1 MGKGE
6 LGEYSAAEAGGSA
19 GSVVDERSRRIKELV
34 DKLNLVREEKEE
46 LRKRLGELDKDEAFI
61 LGELEDLESA
71 VRQDLANIHAAMGA
85 TALPSWDSD
94 VYH

>member
-6 LGEYSAAEAGGSA
+6 FGEYSAAETGGSV
-19 GSVVDERSRRIKELV
+19 GSAVDERSRRIKELG
-34 DKLNLVREEKEE
+34 DKLNLVREGKEE

>member
-19 GSVVDERSRRIKELV
+19 GSVVDERSRRIKEFV

-46 LRKRLGELDKDEAFI
+46 LRRRLGELDKDEAFI
-61 LGELEDLESA
+61 LGELEDLKTA
-71 VRQDLANIHAAMGA
+71 AQQDLANIHAAMGA

>member
-6 LGEYSAAEAGGSA
+6 FEDHAAAEAGGSA

-61 LGELEDLESA
+61 LGELEDLKTA
-71 VRQDLANIHAAMGA
+71 AQQDLANIHAAMGA

>member
-19 GSVVDERSRRIKELV
+19 GSVVDERSRRVKELG

-61 LGELEDLESA
+61 LGKLEDLKTA
-71 VRQDLANIHAAMGA
+71 AQQDLANIHAAMGA

>member
-19 GSVVDERSRRIKELV
+19 GSVVDERSRSIKELV

-61 LGELEDLESA
+61 LGELEDFKTA
-71 VRQDLANIHAAMGA
+71 AQQDLANIHAAMGA

>member
-1 MGKGE
+1 MLLTRFRRASGVVIGLVSILQTIPKE
-6 LGEYSAAEAGGSA
+6 LG
-19 GSVVDERSRRIKELV
+19 

-61 LGELEDLESA
+61 LGELEDLKTA
-71 VRQDLANIHAAMGA
+71 AQQDLANIHAAMGA

>member
-6 LGEYSAAEAGGSA
+6 LGEYSAAEAVGSA
-19 GSVVDERSRRIKELV
+19 GSVVDERSRRIKELG

-61 LGELEDLESA
+61 LGELEDLKTA
-71 VRQDLANIHAAMGA
+71 AQQDLANIHAAMGA

>member
-6 LGEYSAAEAGGSA
+6 LGEYSAAETGGSA
-19 GSVVDERSRRIKELV
+19 GSVVDERSRRIKELG
-34 DKLNLVREEKEE
+34 DKLNLVREGKEE

-71 VRQDLANIHAAMGA
+71 VRQDLANIHAAIGA
-85 TALPSWDSD
+85 TALPSWNSD

>member
-19 GSVVDERSRRIKELV
+19 GSVVDERSRRIKELG

-61 LGELEDLESA
+61 LGELEDLKTA
-71 VRQDLANIHAAMGA
+71 AQQDLANIQCCDGCYRVAVVG
-85 TALPSWDSD
+85 
-94 VYH
+94 

>member
-1 MGKGE
+1 MGRDEIGE
-6 LGEYSAAEAGGSA
+6 CSVAETGGSVGGA
-19 GSVVDERSRRIKELV
+19 GDERSRRIEELGYN
-34 DKLNLVREEKEE
+34 LNLVREEKEE

-61 LGELEDLESA
+61 LGELEDLKTA
-71 VRQDLANIHAAMGA
+71 AQQDLANIHAAMGA

>member
-46 LRKRLGELDKDEAFI
+46 LRRRLGELDKDESFI
-61 LGELEDLESA
+61 LGELEDLKTA
-71 VRQDLANIHAAMGA
+71 AQQDLANIHAAMGA

>member
-6 LGEYSAAEAGGSA
+6 RGEYSAAEAGGSA
-19 GSVVDERSRRIKELV
+19 GSVVDERSRSIKELV

-61 LGELEDLESA
+61 LGELEDLKTA
-71 VRQDLANIHAAMGA
+71 AQQDLANIHAAMGA

>member
-6 LGEYSAAEAGGSA
+6 FGEYSAAETGGSA
-19 GSVVDERSRRIKELV
+19 GSAVDERSRRIEELV

-61 LGELEDLESA
+61 LGELEDLKTA
-71 VRQDLANIHAAMGA
+71 AQQDLANIHAAMGA

>member
-1 MGKGE
+1 MGRDEIGE
-6 LGEYSAAEAGGSA
+6 CSVAETGGSVGGA
-19 GSVVDERSRRIKELV
+19 GDERSRRIEELG
-34 DKLNLVREEKEE
+34 DSLNRVREEKEE

-61 LGELEDLESA
+61 LGELEDLKTA
-71 VRQDLANIHAAMGA
+71 AQQDLANIHAAMGA

>member
-6 LGEYSAAEAGGSA
+6 LGECSAAEAGGSA
-19 GSVVDERSRRIKELV
+19 GSVVDERSRRIKELG

-61 LGELEDLESA
+61 LGELEDLKTA
-71 VRQDLANIHAAMGA
+71 AQQDLANIHAAMGA

>member
-1 MGKGE
+1 MGRDEIGE
-6 LGEYSAAEAGGSA
+6 CSVAETGGPAGSA
-19 GSVVDERSRRIKELV
+19 VDERSRRIKELGYN
-34 DKLNLVREEKEE
+34 LNLVREEKEE

-61 LGELEDLESA
+61 LGELEDLKTA
-71 VRQDLANIHAAMGA
+71 AQQDLANIHAAMGA

>member
-6 LGEYSAAEAGGSA
+6 PGEYSAAEAGGSA
-19 GSVVDERSRRIKELV
+19 GSVVDERSRRVKELG

-61 LGELEDLESA
+61 LGELEDLKTA
-71 VRQDLANIHAAMGA
+71 AQQDLANIHAAMGA